1 MTFSN
6 LLTTSVTIIPRSR
19 ADGDDDFSDPTPT
32 EGTEVTVL
40 GALQQRSRDEP
51 NGQGDLS
58 DTDWLLILPAGT
70 AIDRTDAVRVDG
82 RGYEVIGEPWSVT
95 DHRTG
100 ATHHLEVSLNRTGN
114 DEGGS

>member
-1 MTFSN
+1 MTLSE

-19 ADGDDDFSDPTPT
+19 ADDADDFSDPTPT
-32 EGTEVTVL
+32 EGAEVLVD
-40 GALQQRSRDEP
+40 GALQQRTRTEP
-51 NGQGDLS
+51 NGQGELS

-70 AIDRTDAVRVDG
+70 VIDRTDVVRIDG
-82 RGYEVIGEPWSVT
+82 RRYEVIGEPWAVT

-100 ATHHLEVSLNRTGN
+100 AAHHLEVSLNRTGN